1 MIEVAS
7 LGHAMGH
14 TGQREADR
22 FCDYY
27 LTCIS
32 ASKAR
37 TGLRGLDFQVTC
49 PTSRFSPH
57 LPVAA
62 LRDVS
67 YLFPTESQW
76 TSGPL
81 TIHSSVPKGVPRCIG
96 AVYDGGTGPTYW
108 ECRLEIWNDGLVQKK
123 RCLTEPGGSECGH
136 VQGDGTGQEGQGLG

>member
-37 TGLRGLDFQVTC
+37 AGLRGLDFQETC

-67 YLFPTESQW
+67 YLFPTESFW

-81 TIHSSVPKGVPRCIG
+81 TILSSEGHRGGVRRWNG
-96 AVYDGGTGPTYW
+96 ADLLGMQAGY
-108 ECRLEIWNDGLVQKK
+108 LE
-123 RCLTEPGGSECGH
+123 
-136 VQGDGTGQEGQGLG
+136 